1 MCLVSDA
8 KITTSECTFGQ
19 PRGWGW
25 RVRQFAPL
33 QEFLLSRFAKKYLP
47 LSERRRRRLFLQKIG
62 DSFPPREEGRNIT
75 YGGGASSGYPT
86 YSEGGMAPHHG
97 VLETKGGQSL
107 LDYIVKKPAAWNMSY
122 PTWRMT
128 IQSPISGIRLHHA
141 AIPLVFSVGCCR
153 MNIHKNAI
161 QGVMS
166 AVAQVRAVIVMFLSL
181 PLSIF
186 VQRLSAHLLL
196 LHPS

>member
-1 MCLVSDA
+1 MLADGRQCNCAQGLEWVSEFGDFFCLVSDA

-33 QEFLLSRFAKKYLP
+33 QEFLLSRFAKKYPP

-97 VLETKGGQSL
+97 VLETKGGQSML
-107 LDYIVKKPAAWNMSY
+107 EHIVKKHAAWNMIY
-122 PTWRMT
+122 PT
-128 IQSPISGIRLHHA
+128 
-141 AIPLVFSVGCCR
+141 
-153 MNIHKNAI
+153 
-161 QGVMS
+161 
-166 AVAQVRAVIVMFLSL
+166 
-181 PLSIF
+181 
-186 VQRLSAHLLL
+186 
-196 LHPS
+196 